1 MIGAAPIAEVID
13 HSMAFVDALVA
24 VSGTVVDLGS
34 GGGVPGLVIAWRRA
48 DLRLVL
54 VDRRT
59 TRTDHLRRLVTRLGL
74 GDRVSVIAADVRE
87 LPRLLG
93 RPVEAVVA
101 RGFGAPDVVL
111 DAARPILAVSGI
123 VVVSEPPDGPDRWTS
138 DVIGDDF
145 VRVTGSPHVAVLERV
160 PRGTSC

>member
-1 MIGAAPIAEVID
+1 MIGAAPIADVID
-13 HSMAFVDALVA
+13 HSMAFVDALA
-24 VSGTVVDLGS
+24 GVSGTVVDLGS
-34 GGGVPGLVIAWRRA
+34 GGGAPGLVIAWRRA

-74 GDRVSVIAADVRE
+74 GDRVSVLTADARE
-87 LPRLLG
+87 LPRLLD

-111 DAARPILAVSGI
+111 GAALPILAETGLVI
-123 VVVSEPPDGPDRWTS
+123 VSEPPEGPDRWTP
-138 DVIGDDF
+138 DVVGDDF
-145 VRVTGSPHVAVLERV
+145 VRVSGNPHVAVLARV
-160 PRGTSC
+160 PRGTS